1 MKSKSVIWKV
11 CPYDSKYAI
20 SSNGDVMLRGYVKTY
35 SNGDIEKKEDTII
48 EPKQLTRAG
57 HKYNY
62 ISIRGKAYEVH
73 RLVAELFLP
82 NPEKCRFVCH
92 KNSDTLKNNVDN
104 LIWANVNQ
112 SLQKKFDA
120 ASRGDYAIG
129 HRCICIETR
138 DTYASIREASDKL
151 NIPYHK
157 LRLAVLSNRAINGY
171 TISIDI

>member
-1 MKSKSVIWKV
+1 MKRKDAIWKV
-11 CPYDSKYAI
+11 CPYDSKYAV
-20 SSNGDVMLRGYVKTY
+20 SSNGDIMLRGYVKKY
-35 SNGDIEKKEDTII
+35 SNGDIEENEDKII
-48 EPKQLTRAG
+48 EPKQLIRAG
-57 HKYNY
+57 HKYKY

-82 NPEKCRFVCH
+82 NPDKCRFVCH
-92 KNSDTLKNNVDN
+92 KNDNTLENNVEN

-120 ASRGDYAIG
+120 TARGDYAVG
-129 HRCICIETR
+129 HKCICLETK

-151 NIPYHK
+151 NIPYHR
-157 LRLAVLSNRAINGY
+157 LRSAVLSNRTINGY